1 MMTDSQISASQ
12 AASTANREAELYRII
27 EEKNEQIKKLRH
39 ALNRL
44 EQKHRHLTRSRRGS
58 VPEKAPVL
66 CRECVYYDRLTGDCA
81 EICHLVGDRD
91 YCSFGRRIEHG

>member
-1 MMTDSQISASQ
+1 MTESRITDLQ
-12 AASTANREAELYRII
+12 AMNAAKREAELYRII

-44 EQKHRHLTRSRRGS
+44 EQKHGHLTRSRRGS
-58 VPEKAPVL
+58 VPVKAPVL